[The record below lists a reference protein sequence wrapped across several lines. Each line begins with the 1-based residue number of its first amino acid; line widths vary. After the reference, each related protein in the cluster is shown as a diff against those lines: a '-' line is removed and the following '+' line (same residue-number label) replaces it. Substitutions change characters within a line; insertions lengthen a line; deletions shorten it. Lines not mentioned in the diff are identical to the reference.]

1 MPLPKDKNDLVIVVP
16 PDALRTVAFAAI
28 SGVRSMAAPALLA
41 RAVGRGDVSGLRA
54 TPFTL
59 LGGDRVSGALQVL
72 MVGEMI
78 GDKTPFIPSRTSAGP
93 LVGRA
98 LSGALV
104 GSALFAS
111 RGRQG
116 LSGALLGAASALGG
130 VYAADRLRSATTQ
143 GLGLPDPLFGLLEDG
158 LILLGGSRLLRRESA
173 GG

>member
-1 MPLPKDKNDLVIVVP
+1 MPKNKDLVIEVS
-16 PDALRTVAFAAI
+16 PDALRTVALAAI

-41 RAVGRGDVSGLRA
+41 RAVGRDDVSGLRA
-54 TPFTL
+54 TPFAA
-59 LGGDRVSGALQVL
+59 LGDERVSTALQVL
-72 MVGEMI
+72 MAGEMA
-78 GDKTPFIPSRTSAGP
+78 GDKTPLIPSRTSAGP
-93 LVGRA
+93 LFGRA

-104 GSALFAS
+104 GSTLFVS
-111 RGRQG
+111 RKRPG

-158 LILLGGSRLLRRESA
+158 LILVGGSRLLRRESA

>member
-1 MPLPKDKNDLVIVVP
+1 MPENKDLVIRVT
-16 PDALRTVAFAAI
+16 PDALRTVALAAI

-54 TPFTL
+54 TPFAA
-59 LGGDRVSGALQVL
+59 LGDERVSTALQVL
-72 MVGEMI
+72 MAGEMA

-93 LVGRA
+93 LFGRA

-104 GSALFAS
+104 GSALFVS
-111 RGRQG
+111 RERPG

-158 LILLGGSRLLRRESA
+158 LILVGGSRLLREEAA
-173 GG
+173 GRR

>member
-1 MPLPKDKNDLVIVVP
+1 MPENNDLVIEVS
-16 PDALRTVAFAAI
+16 PDALRAVALAAI

-41 RAVGRGDVSGLRA
+41 RAVGRGDMPGLRA
-54 TPFTL
+54 TPFAL
-59 LGGDRVSGALQVL
+59 LGADRASTALQVL
-72 MVGEMI
+72 MTGEMI
-78 GDKTPFIPSRTSAGP
+78 GDKTPFIPSRTAAGP
-93 LVGRA
+93 LLGRA

-104 GSALFAS
+104 GSALFVS
-111 RGRQG
+111 RKRPG

-130 VYAADRLRSATTQ
+130 VYAADRLRAATTQ